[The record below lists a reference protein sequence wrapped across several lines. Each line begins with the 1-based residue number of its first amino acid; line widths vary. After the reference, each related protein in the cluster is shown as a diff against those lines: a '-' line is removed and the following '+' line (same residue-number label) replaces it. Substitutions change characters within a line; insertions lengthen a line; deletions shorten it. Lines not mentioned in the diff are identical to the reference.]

1 MHGSIETKA
10 RIAIH
15 SGLSPPA
22 MASTLICG
30 GCRPTCA
37 SSS

>member
-10 RIAIH
+10 RTAIR

-22 MASTLICG
+22 VASTLMCG